1 MTPRTYRSRDGLLV
15 RRPGVCFGRW
25 CTAEGWAPIVALRE
39 RHRAG
44 DTVEDLAADYGIS
57 AESVRAALA
66 WRGGDRDVNLGGQNG
81 R

>member
-57 AESVRAALA
+57 AESVRAAIQFS
-66 WRGGDRDVNLGGQNG
+66 RIERNEH
-81 R
+81 